1 MRVDIQ
7 NTMAI
12 NAYKCIEC
20 TKQVTT
26 NNDDTTFVDLD
37 LRGKMRRLG
46 MKPSTLSGSDKVRAQ
61 KKKLNAILHDM
72 TQCLPQNE
80 IDKVKNTKPCP
91 YPSAVKMNPLAVDK
105 HVLSGRR
112 T

>member
-1 MRVDIQ
+1 
-7 NTMAI
+7 
-12 NAYKCIEC
+12 
-20 TKQVTT
+20 
-26 NNDDTTFVDLD
+26 
-37 LRGKMRRLG
+37 